1 MKLSHSAIAILAA
14 TATALSAH
22 AAPGDVFYCGDAGD
36 AEIYVELDSADTV
49 LARLIVAIAGENAI
63 DAGGPSVTELK
74 KTSGTIYEGEGS
86 KFVVIGDQAEYSD
99 ASGVYAC
106 SPSDHSPLN
115 TSASASPSI
124 VSWGGKLRSKPS
136 TEAKQTGSLQMG
148 ESVTVVDKTGVMYQ
162 DFPWFEVTTSNG
174 TTGFTWGGILC
185 DKTGQTE
192 GMFNENG
199 CQ

>member
-1 MKLSHSAIAILAA
+1 MMKLSHSAVAILAA
-14 TATALSAH
+14 SSVALSAH
-22 AAPGDVFYCGDAGD
+22 AAQDDVFYCGDAGD
-36 AEIYVELDSADTV
+36 AEIYVELDAVDAD
-49 LARLIVAIAGENAI
+49 LARLIVAISGENAI
-63 DAGGPSVTELK
+63 GSDGPSVTELK

-106 SPSDHSPLN
+106 SPSETSPLN
-115 TSASASPSI
+115 TSASSSI

-148 ESVTVVDKTGVMYQ
+148 ESVTVVEKTGVMFQ
-162 DFPWFEVTTSNG
+162 DFPWFEVTTADG